1 MKFVVWLSY
10 LILFSSAPVLALES
24 ESCLEKGAKLEGTK
38 RTEFLETCLDQ
49 VNSPENVK
57 ALEKRQKSAR
67 CEGNAKNLNL
77 AGQAKANYISKCL
90 NQNEAAAAL
99 KEEQAGDAHKT
110 GEGKKASSSKPA
122 QSKPKSEAA
131 RK

>member
-24 ESCLEKGAKLEGTK
+24 ESCLEKSAKLEGTK

-57 ALEKRQKSAR
+57 SIEKRHKSDQ

-77 AGQAKANYISKCL
+77 AGQAKANYIGKCV

-99 KEEQAGDAHKT
+99 KDEQAGDATKS
-110 GEGKKASSSKPA
+110 GEGRKASPSKPVRA
-122 QSKPKSEAA
+122 KPKSETA
-131 RK
+131 R